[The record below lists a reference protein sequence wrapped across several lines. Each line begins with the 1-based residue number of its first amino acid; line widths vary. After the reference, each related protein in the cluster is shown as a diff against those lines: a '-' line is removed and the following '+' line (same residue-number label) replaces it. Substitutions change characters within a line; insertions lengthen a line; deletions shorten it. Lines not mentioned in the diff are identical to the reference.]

1 RSPGA
6 AVGGVV
12 LAVDPESA
20 DAPFRQLR
28 QQIVEAVERGR
39 LTPGTRLPAVRAL
52 AEQVGV
58 AANTTAKVY
67 RELEAA
73 GVLETRGRTGT
84 SVAES
89 DMRAAVRLRAAE
101 ELVEHGTASGS
112 TADDATATVRDAL
125 DRTTQPARPARSAR
139 NAPACRTPPP
149 PRLDSA
155 HLGSTAFLHIS
166 AEWACA
172 RTRWDLTI
180 CSGVSRSAVDP
191 GPIAAACPP
200 PLLLEHPPLFLEHP
214 VSEVHEGPRGVQ
226 HALRHPP
233 H

>member
-1 RSPGA
+1 MSMTSPDDDKAGTPPGA

-67 RELEAA
+67 RELEAS

-84 SVAES
+84 FVAES
-89 DMRAAVRLRAAE
+89 DMRSAVLLRAAE
-101 ELVEHGTASGS
+101 EVVEHATASGF
-112 TADDATATVRDAL
+112 TADEAIATVRDVF
-125 DRTTQPARPARSAR
+125 DRTT
-139 NAPACRTPPP
+139 
-149 PRLDSA
+149 
-155 HLGSTAFLHIS
+155 
-166 AEWACA
+166 
-172 RTRWDLTI
+172 
-180 CSGVSRSAVDP
+180 
-191 GPIAAACPP
+191 
-200 PLLLEHPPLFLEHP
+200 
-214 VSEVHEGPRGVQ
+214 
-226 HALRHPP
+226 
-233 H
+233 